1 MGAGG
6 ATGAGGG
13 VGTATRGPAGAGAT
27 SSAHSMKK
35 LQATQKT
42 AASSL
47 PVPQLEHGFT
57 VCVPDSP
64 VRSGRSVRDDHSMT
78 IAGGRR

>member
-1 MGAGG
+1 
-6 ATGAGGG
+6 
-13 VGTATRGPAGAGAT
+13 
-27 SSAHSMKK
+27 MKK

-42 AASSL
+42 APSSL

-64 VRSGRSVRDDHSMT
+64 MRAGRSVRDDHSMT

>member
-1 MGAGG
+1 
-6 ATGAGGG
+6 
-13 VGTATRGPAGAGAT
+13 
-27 SSAHSMKK
+27 MKK

-42 AASSL
+42 APSSL

-57 VCVPDSP
+57 VCVPILRCARAGP
-64 VRSGRSVRDDHSMT
+64 CAMIHSMT